1 LIYNQSQRIN
11 TVKGGFMSKLDTRVM
26 TAHVPVSMADKVGLM
41 AQRLE
46 RSKGWIVKQALADW
60 IAREDERDRLTQE
73 ALADVDAGQVID
85 HQAVLAWADS
95 LDSDQ
100 PLPAPR

>member
-1 LIYNQSQRIN
+1 
-11 TVKGGFMSKLDTRVM
+11 
-26 TAHVPVSMADKVGLM
+26 MADKVGLI
-41 AQRLE
+41 AQRME

-73 ALADVDAGQVID
+73 ALSDVDAGQVID

-95 LDSDQ
+95 LGSDQ
-100 PLPAPR
+100 PLPVPR

>member
-1 LIYNQSQRIN
+1 
-11 TVKGGFMSKLDTRVM
+11 MSKTDTRVV
-26 TAHVPVSMADKVGLM
+26 TAHVPVSMANKLGLIAERM
-41 AQRLE
+41 E

-60 IAREDERDRLTQE
+60 IAREEEQDRLTRE
-73 ALADVDAGQVID
+73 ALADVDAGAVID

-100 PLPAPR
+100 ALQVPAPELR

>member
-1 LIYNQSQRIN
+1 
-11 TVKGGFMSKLDTRVM
+11 MSKTDTRVM
-26 TAHVPVSMADKVGLM
+26 TAHVPVSMADKVGLI

-73 ALADVDAGQVID
+73 ALSDVDAGQVID

-100 PLPAPR
+100 PLPVPR